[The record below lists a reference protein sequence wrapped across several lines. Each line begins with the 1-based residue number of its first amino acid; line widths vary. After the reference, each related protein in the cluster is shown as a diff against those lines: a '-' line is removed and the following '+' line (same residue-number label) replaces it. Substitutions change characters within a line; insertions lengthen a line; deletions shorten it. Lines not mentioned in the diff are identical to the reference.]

1 VYQLTALYSQPED
14 PAAFDKHY
22 REVHIP
28 MTWKFPKLKRMT
40 IALPIAEEYASEKK
54 ATEITEK
61 IWLISTMY
69 WEDLESL
76 RAAISSEARAEA
88 WKDSAKF
95 RQWQIG
101 RYISEVKDV

>member
-1 VYQLTALYSQPED
+1 MWQFTVHYRRPDD
-14 PAAFDKHY
+14 PDAFMKHY
-22 REVHIP
+22 RDVHIP

-40 IALPIAEEYASEKK
+40 IALPIAEEYAAETK
-54 ATEITEK
+54 AKETTDK

-101 RYISEVKDV
+101 RYISEVEDV